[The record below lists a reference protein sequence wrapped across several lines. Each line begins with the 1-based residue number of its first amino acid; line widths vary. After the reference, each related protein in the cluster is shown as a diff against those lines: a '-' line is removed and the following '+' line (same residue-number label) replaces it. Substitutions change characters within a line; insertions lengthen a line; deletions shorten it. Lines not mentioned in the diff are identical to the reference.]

1 MRQQHKK
8 DVFMA
13 LGNAGDIA
21 AKRAGRDRLEL
32 LVGLVTAIVLAVLIV
47 MALVGRQ
54 HPQDRGYPLHASFGH
69 IDGLN
74 VGSDVRLAGV
84 TVGHVRSMQVDP
96 HNFQANIVFSVAP
109 EIQLPVDSGAVITS
123 DSLLGGKYVAL
134 TPGGD
139 TAMLKPDGTIGETQ
153 GAISLEQLLSKFI
166 FSVTDSLQKKAAPV
180 PEATPAAPAPAPTSE
195 VPSAPAS
202 VAEPA
207 PSSSVPGDG
216 PSTAPEAPQGEGQA
230 AP

>member
-1 MRQQHKK
+1 
-8 DVFMA
+8 MA

-21 AKRAGRDRLEL
+21 AKWAGRDRLEL

-54 HPQDRGYPLHASFGH
+54 HPHDRGYPLHASFGH

-139 TAMLKPDGTIGETQ
+139 MAMLKPDGTIGETQ

-166 FSVTDSLQKKAAPV
+166 FSVTDSLQKKAAPA
-180 PEATPAAPAPAPTSE
+180 PEAAPAAPAPTSE